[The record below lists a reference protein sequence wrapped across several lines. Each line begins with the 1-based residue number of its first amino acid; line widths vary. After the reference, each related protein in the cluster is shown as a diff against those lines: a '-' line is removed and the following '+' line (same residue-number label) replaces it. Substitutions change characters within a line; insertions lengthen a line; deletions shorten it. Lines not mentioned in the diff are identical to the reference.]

1 MIIAYTVGRGSC
13 WNDNELRISIRSMVK
28 NTPVKKIIIVG
39 HKPDFLTNVTH
50 IPFADG
56 PRKAFNIHQKTLAA
70 CNEADE
76 FIQAADDHFV
86 LKPTDFEN
94 YFHGG
99 PIKEKK
105 YHGSYGRIAD
115 NTKKVLPQG
124 LFYNLHM
131 PMKMKASEYRE
142 IMGRY
147 DWDKTEFLI
156 KSLYANNIEVEGV
169 QSSDCKIRDHMRR
182 DAIEKFINHRGFL
195 SVGDAG
201 LSVDMK
207 RLLFEMFPEPSEYE
221 TSGVNVSQKVGLL
234 QTAI

>member
-13 WNDNELRISIRSMVK
+13 WSDNELRISIRSMVK

-39 HKPDFLTNVTH
+39 YKPAFLTGVIH

-86 LKPTDFEN
+86 LKPTDFDN

-99 PIKEKK
+99 LIKEKK
-105 YHGSYGRIAD
+105 YHGSYGRIAE

-131 PMKMKASEYRE
+131 PMKMKASTYKE

-147 DWDKTEFLI
+147 DWDKTEYLI
-156 KSLYANNIEVEGV
+156 KSLYANNIEVDGV

-182 DAIEKFINHRGFL
+182 DGIEKFIRNRCFL

-221 TSGVNVSQKVGLL
+221 TSGVNSERSQKLL
-234 QTAI
+234 AEVI